1 MFKKIFLFLILFFI
15 SANLG
20 FANEEISQKFLFD
33 AYYQLNLGKTS
44 YAEKAASSMQS
55 KKYKKAEKYIQKSI
69 NLDLKDKQYLT
80 YLVKGSLEIN
90 KNNIDEAEKDFK
102 KAIDY
107 LQYNDINDTP
117 INSYMIYNGLAKVY
131 LAKKDYQQALE
142 YSDKAFE
149 SPYLEKEFIE
159 TRIDILKQGNF
170 DKKPFKYFN
179 AIQCLNIKLKA
190 FIDDAQEWQEMLDW
204 LATVDKTIQKNGE
217 LTYGEEIGFS
227 DKQIKSAETKKENL
241 YSAYLQKSTI
251 MYLIAPIKYKDI
263 IWKYME
269 DVLNNQNCL
278 SNQVKSMANGAAA
291 EMQEGLFD
299 NKIEAIS
306 YYNTAL
312 SFDKNNHDLHQ
323 RKAVL
328 CIDTE
333 QFSECEQDVNFIM
346 NDNPQKEDYV
356 ISIYYHLGLINNDNF
371 NEIINKVIYLCNK
384 GIGYFPEEQSFFKDM
399 KKTIEDAKK
408 KYEKAKKEYE
418 IKLAK
423 QQKQEA
429 IQREKERQEEIKRQ
443 KWLQKRPNES
453 WLYYFKRT
461 GQDPLDYLLN
471 FPYELYY

>member
-44 YAEKAASSMQS
+44 YAEKAASSMQN

>member
-1 MFKKIFLFLILFFI
+1 MKIMKKIIITLVVLFSLSNIVY
-15 SANLG
+15 ADD
-20 FANEEISQKFLFD
+20 KFLFD

-44 YAEKAASSMQS
+44 YAEKAASSMQN

-170 DKKPFKYFN
+170 DKKPFKYSN
-179 AIQCLNIKLKA
+179 TIQCLNVKLEA
-190 FIDDAQEWQEMLDW
+190 FIDDAKEWQKMLDW
-204 LATVDKTIQKNGE
+204 LATVDKTIQENGKF
-217 LTYGEEIGFS
+217 TYGEEIGFS
-227 DKQIKSAETKKENL
+227 DKQIKSAEIKKEKL

-251 MYLIAPIKYKDI
+251 MYLIAPTKYKDI

-291 EMQEGLFD
+291 EMQECLFD
-299 NKIEAIS
+299 NKSEAIS

-323 RKAVL
+323 RKAIL

-333 QFSECEQDVNFIM
+333 QFSECEQDINFIM

-356 ISIYYHLGLINNDNF
+356 ISIYYHLGLINDDNF
-371 NEIINKVIYLCNK
+371 NDNADKVIYLCNK
-384 GIGYFPEEQSFFKDM
+384 GIGYFPDEQKFFKDM

>member
-1 MFKKIFLFLILFFI
+1 MKKIIITLVVLFSLSNIVY
-15 SANLG
+15 ADD
-20 FANEEISQKFLFD
+20 KFLFD

-44 YAEKAASSMQS
+44 YAEKAASSMQN

-170 DKKPFKYFN
+170 DKKPFKYSN
-179 AIQCLNIKLKA
+179 TIQCLNVKLEA
-190 FIDDAQEWQEMLDW
+190 FIDDAKEWQKMLDW
-204 LATVDKTIQKNGE
+204 LATVDKTIQENGKF
-217 LTYGEEIGFS
+217 TYGEEIGFS
-227 DKQIKSAETKKENL
+227 DKQIKSAEIKKEKL

-251 MYLIAPIKYKDI
+251 MYLIAPTKYKDI

-291 EMQEGLFD
+291 EMQECLFD
-299 NKIEAIS
+299 NKSEAIS

-323 RKAVL
+323 RKAIL

-333 QFSECEQDVNFIM
+333 QFSECEQDINFIM

-356 ISIYYHLGLINNDNF
+356 ISIYYHLGLINDDNF
-371 NEIINKVIYLCNK
+371 NDNADKVIYLCNK
-384 GIGYFPEEQSFFKDM
+384 GIGYFPDEQKFFKDM

>member
-1 MFKKIFLFLILFFI
+1 MKKFIITFVVLFSLNNIVY
-15 SANLG
+15 ADN
-20 FANEEISQKFLFD
+20 KFLFD

-44 YAEKAASSMQS
+44 YAEKAASCIQS

-204 LATVDKTIQKNGE
+204 LATVDKTIQENEKF
-217 LTYGEEIGFS
+217 TCGEEFGFS

-241 YSAYLQKSTI
+241 YSAYLRKSAI
-251 MYLIAPIKYKDI
+251 MYIIAPLKYKDI
-263 IWKYME
+263 IWKYMQ
-269 DVLNNQNCL
+269 DVLNNQDCL
-278 SNQVKSMANGAAA
+278 SNKEKSFANGAAA
-291 EMQEGLFD
+291 EMQISLFD

-312 SFDKNNHDLHQ
+312 SFDKNNHDLHA
-323 RKAVL
+323 RKALL

-346 NDNPQKEDYV
+346 NDKPQKEDYV
-356 ISIYYHLGLINNDNF
+356 ISIYYHLGLINDDNF
-371 NEIINKVIYLCNK
+371 NDNADKVIYLCNK
-384 GIGYFPEEQSFFKDM
+384 GIGYFPNDQSFFKDM

-471 FPYELYY
+471 HPYELYY

>member
-1 MFKKIFLFLILFFI
+1 MKKFIITFVVLFSLNNIVY
-15 SANLG
+15 ADN
-20 FANEEISQKFLFD
+20 KFLFD

-44 YAEKAASSMQS
+44 YAEKAASCMQS

-170 DKKPFKYFN
+170 DKKPFKYSN
-179 AIQCLNIKLKA
+179 AIQCLNVKLEA
-190 FIDDAQEWQEMLDW
+190 FIDDVSEWQIVLDS
-204 LATVDKTIQKNGE
+204 LETIDKTIQENGE
-217 LTYGEEIGFS
+217 LTYGEQIGFS
-227 DKQIKSAETKKENL
+227 DKQIKSAETKKEKL
-241 YSAYLQKSTI
+241 YLAYSGKLGI
-251 MYLIAPIKYKDI
+251 MYLVAPTKYQDI
-263 IWKYME
+263 IWKYIK

-278 SNQVKSMANGAAA
+278 SNQDKSYVNALAA
-291 EMQEGLFD
+291 EIQESLFD
-299 NKIEAIS
+299 DKIEAIS
-306 YYNTAL
+306 YYNTAI
-312 SFDKNNHDLHQ
+312 SFDKNNHDFHQ
-323 RKAVL
+323 RKAML
-328 CIDTE
+328 CIAAK
-333 QFSECEQDVNFIM
+333 QFSECEQNINFIM

-356 ISIYYHLGLINNDNF
+356 ISIYYHLGLINDDNF
-371 NEIINKVIYLCNK
+371 NDNADKVIYLCNK
-384 GIGYFPEEQSFFKDM
+384 GIGYFPNDQSFFKDM

-471 FPYELYY
+471 HPYELYY

>member
-1 MFKKIFLFLILFFI
+1 MKIMKKIIITLVVLFSLSNIVY
-15 SANLG
+15 ADD
-20 FANEEISQKFLFD
+20 KFLFD

-44 YAEKAASSMQS
+44 YAEKAASSMQN

-170 DKKPFKYFN
+170 DKKPFKYSN
-179 AIQCLNIKLKA
+179 TIQCLNVKLEA
-190 FIDDAQEWQEMLDW
+190 FIDDAKEWQKMLDW
-204 LATVDKTIQKNGE
+204 LATVDKTIQENGKF
-217 LTYGEEIGFS
+217 TYGEEIDFS
-227 DKQIKSAETKKENL
+227 DKQIKSAEIKKEKL
-241 YSAYLQKSTI
+241 CSAYLQKSTI
-251 MYLIAPIKYKDI
+251 MYLIAPTKYKDI

-291 EMQEGLFD
+291 EMQECLFD
-299 NKIEAIS
+299 NKSEAIS

-323 RKAVL
+323 RKAIL

-333 QFSECEQDVNFIM
+333 QFSECEQDINFIM

-356 ISIYYHLGLINNDNF
+356 ISIYYHLGLINDDNF
-371 NEIINKVIYLCNK
+371 NDNADKVIYLCNK
-384 GIGYFPEEQSFFKDM
+384 GIGYFPDEQKFFKDM

>member
-1 MFKKIFLFLILFFI
+1 MKKIIITLVVLFSI
-15 SANLG
+15 SNIVYAN
-20 FANEEISQKFLFD
+20 NKFLFD
-33 AYYQLNLGKTS
+33 AYYKLNLGKIS

-55 KKYKKAEKYIQKSI
+55 KKYKKAEKYTQKSI
-69 NLDLKDKQYLT
+69 KLDLKDKQYLT
-80 YLVKGSLEIN
+80 YLVKGSLELN

-170 DKKPFKYFN
+170 DKKPFKYSDT
-179 AIQCLNIKLKA
+179 IEYLGVKLEA
-190 FIDDAQEWQEMLDW
+190 FIDDAQEWQEKLDW
-204 LATVDKTIQKNGE
+204 LATVDKTIQENEKF
-217 LTYGEEIGFS
+217 TCGEEFGFS

-241 YSAYLQKSTI
+241 YSAYLRKSAI
-251 MYLIAPIKYKDI
+251 MYIIAPLKYKDI
-263 IWKYME
+263 IWKYMQ
-269 DVLNNQNCL
+269 DVLNNQDCL
-278 SNQVKSMANGAAA
+278 SNKEKSFANGAAA
-291 EMQEGLFD
+291 EMQISLFD

-312 SFDKNNHDLHQ
+312 SFDKNNHDLHA
-323 RKAVL
+323 RKALL

-346 NDNPQKEDYV
+346 NDNPQKEDYE
-356 ISIYYHLGLINNDNF
+356 ISIYYHLGLINKDNF

-384 GIGYFPEEQSFFKDM
+384 GIGYFPDEQIFFKDI

-408 KYEKAKKEYE
+408 KYEKEKKEYE

-471 FPYELYY
+471 LPYELHY